1 MNKNITIYDIAREA
15 KVSPSTVSRVLTG
28 NARVSEE
35 KTRRVKKLIKKYNY
49 QPNALARSLLTKS
62 SNTIGVILP
71 SVDNPFFAS
80 VFMEVEKLALARG
93 YSVILCNSVNTMLKN
108 DYKSESMYLKMLV
121 EKRVDGIIF
130 TGGRANRVKTDKD
143 LANEMNSIIAQI
155 PVVMIN
161 GSMQNVDCYK
171 VQSDEREG
179 MFSAIEHLVSLGHRD
194 IGFIGGQPSITSTYI
209 KQKALKDA
217 LEYFNLSYEDQWII
231 YSDFSID
238 SGARALKKLL
248 AKKDIPTAVV
258 AVNDLVAIGAIN
270 YAMSKGL
277 NIPDDIS
284 IIGFDNSYLCD
295 IVTPK
300 LTSVSH
306 NICELAKTAV
316 EMLCA
321 DDLDG
326 DISKEKIVKTKLI
339 SRNSCASPR
348 KNKKRY

>member
-35 KTRRVKKLIKKYNY
+35 KTRRVKKLIKKYSY
-49 QPNALARSLLTKS
+49 KPNALARSLLTKS

-161 GSMQNVDCYK
+161 GSMENVDCYT
-171 VQSDEREG
+171 VQSDERG
-179 MFSAIEHLVSLGHRD
+179 GIFSIVEYLVSLGHRN
-194 IGFIGGQPSITSTYI
+194 IGFIGGNPDITSTYT
-209 KQKALKDA
+209 KQAGLRDA
-217 LEYFNLSYEDQWII
+217 LTYFNLPYKDEWII
-231 YSDFSID
+231 YGDFSIE
-238 SGARALKKLL
+238 SGARSFKKLL
-248 AKKDIPTAVV
+248 TKKEVPTAVI

-270 YAMSKGL
+270 YATSRGF
-277 NIPDDIS
+277 NIPDEIS
-284 IIGFDNSYLCD
+284 VVGFDNSYLCN

-306 NICELAKTAV
+306 NIAELAKTAAKL
-316 EMLCA
+316 LCTKN
-321 DDLDG
+321 LDE
-326 DISKEKIVKTKLI
+326 DIPKEKIVKTRLI
-339 SRNSCASPR
+339 LRNSCASPR
-348 KNKKRY
+348 K